1 MKKIFIIM
9 FAGILL
15 SSCVDTV
22 ILPYSKTT
30 DENYWKTKDEVS
42 SVVAKAYLNMTDAT
56 FMRNLIVWS
65 DFRSDEFTYTD
76 NITEGLRDALVEMY
90 TQNTQPTNTFTS
102 WGALYTTINYCNI
115 VLEKAE
121 QTLSVDP
128 AYTEGDYQAHRSQV
142 LALRSLCYFYL
153 VRVFRDVPLTAGAYM
168 SNAQEMEIA
177 QSDPN
182 TVLQYCIDG
191 LLEAEPNAMTADA
204 YTGTNAWRNYGYITK
219 DGIWAILADIYLWRA
234 SVNHSL
240 EDYKQAI
247 VYCDKV
253 LESKKNQHVKYDW
266 EVEDEANPYNLYDYQ
281 DYYSQI
287 FGDQNSEESIFELQ
301 YNDNVSLCQMYH
313 KFKNNNSGY
322 GYLKVSGS
330 YGNIGSNNV
339 FIKESDM
346 RLWESIYDAN
356 TSADNYDVRK
366 MVSQSGRLGSMT
378 KESRTSRTY
387 SGYSQ
392 NWIVYRIT
400 DVLLMKAEAMM
411 SAYMLENGFKDGTE
425 IKEGDYTRQQ
435 VFNIVQY
442 VNSRS
447 IPTTNLADDSL
458 KWSTYQ
464 KYDMERLVLEER
476 ARELC
481 FEGKRWFDLMRY
493 NYRHVDGVNYNKILA
508 DQSAFVENYDPML
521 SLVVR
526 KYSSGASSMKVR
538 IPTEPYLYMPI
549 NDAEKKVNSKLK
561 QNPVYSTNETTARN

>member
-1 MKKIFIIM
+1 M

-253 LESKKNQHVKYDW
+253 LESKKNQHVRYDW

>member
-1 MKKIFIIM
+1 M

-253 LESKKNQHVKYDW
+253 LESKKNQHVRYDW
-266 EVEDEANPYNLYDYQ
+266 EVEDETNPYNLYDYQ

-366 MVSQSGRLGSMT
+366 MVSQRGRLGSMT
-378 KESRTSRTY
+378 KENRTSRTY

>member
-1 MKKIFIIM
+1 M

>member
-1 MKKIFIIM
+1 
-9 FAGILL
+9 
-15 SSCVDTV
+15 
-22 ILPYSKTT
+22 
-30 DENYWKTKDEVS
+30 
-42 SVVAKAYLNMTDAT
+42 
-56 FMRNLIVWS
+56 
-65 DFRSDEFTYTD
+65 
-76 NITEGLRDALVEMY
+76 
-90 TQNTQPTNTFTS
+90 
-102 WGALYTTINYCNI
+102 
-115 VLEKAE
+115 
-121 QTLSVDP
+121 
-128 AYTEGDYQAHRSQV
+128 
-142 LALRSLCYFYL
+142 
-153 VRVFRDVPLTAGAYM
+153 M

-253 LESKKNQHVKYDW
+253 LESKKNQHVRYDW